1 MTNYRE
7 QLEDSIAKSNKI
19 MMLERAKEI
28 RKLIGEGK
36 ARQDICDEMGL
47 RHKVSSRTIETQ
59 YYKIVN
65 ETAESLTQHRPE
77 IALSTLEKQNLI
89 YIKCMNERKY
99 KTALDATVCIAKL
112 AKLYDKEDISPK
124 MPDITVTQED
134 FSKPLAVVGGEDDK
148 E

>member
-1 MTNYRE
+1 MGSAYT
-7 QLEDSIAKSNKI
+7 LEDCIAKSNKI
-19 MMLERAKEI
+19 VMAERANEI
-28 RKLIGEGK
+28 RKMIAEGK
-36 ARQDICDEMGL
+36 ARQVICDDMGL

-65 ETAESLTQHRPE
+65 ETAESLSEHRPE

-99 KTALDATVCIAKL
+99 KTALDATVAIAKL
-112 AKLYDKEDISPK
+112 AKLYDSENITPK

-134 FSKPLAVVGGEDDK
+134 FTKPLAVVGGEDEQK
-148 E
+148 